1 MSSKNITRRDF
12 LKGAAAGALGL
23 AAVSLSG
30 CAVNDAPAA
39 SKGIYTPGTYFA
51 VVKGY
56 SSYIQVE
63 MTFTADK
70 ITDCT
75 IAADGETESIGKA
88 AADELAKLIVEKQSV
103 DVETAATADITI
115 PAIKKAVGNC
125 IAQAQGLASAL
136 NENTD
141 SDFED
146 WLGEAP
152 EIADSQITS
161 TLDTSLLII
170 GAATAG

>member
-12 LKGAAAGALGL
+12 LKGAAGGSSSGL
-23 AAVSLSG
+23 AAVSLTG
-30 CAVNDAPAA
+30 CAVNEAPAA
-39 SKGIYTPGTYFA
+39 NKGIYTPGTYSA
-51 VVKGY
+51 SVKGY

-103 DVETAATADITI
+103 DV
-115 PAIKKAVGNC
+115 GNSRD
-125 IAQAQGLASAL
+125 GGYHHSG
-136 NENTD
+136 D
-141 SDFED
+141 
-146 WLGEAP
+146 
-152 EIADSQITS
+152 
-161 TLDTSLLII
+161 
-170 GAATAG
+170 